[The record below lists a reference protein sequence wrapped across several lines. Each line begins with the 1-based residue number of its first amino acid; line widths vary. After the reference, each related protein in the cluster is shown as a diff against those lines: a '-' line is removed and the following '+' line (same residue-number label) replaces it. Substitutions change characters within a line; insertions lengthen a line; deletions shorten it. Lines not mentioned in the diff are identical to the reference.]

1 MYNPTVRWSGQFTN
15 HTKKHTAQPLTIHIR
30 NVCVCQSTFRTATAR
45 VFPIPVSGLCVAGRA
60 PCSFGLGKGKQ
71 YQNELRIIEMERK
84 KLKQK
89 QCTTSTGKKK
99 TLKTSVQFNERGYRG
114 IVEAVI
120 PNSVRCHV
128 KSVFQMHDAYYTIT
142 NQWYLFCFLCSQKY
156 DKWSWSQY
164 SMNLIDRRMA
174 FISQSNNNHCAHFF
188 RFLHQFIYVNIYY
201 YRQFNITHVS
211 LSICILS
218 YK

>member
-1 MYNPTVRWSGQFTN
+1 MRLSKYVPNSHSQGISHSSFRSLCGRQSSVQLRAREGQTISKRVKNNWNEKKKTKTETMYHFHR
-15 HTKKHTAQPLTIHIR
+15 
-30 NVCVCQSTFRTATAR
+30 
-45 VFPIPVSGLCVAGRA
+45 
-60 PCSFGLGKGKQ
+60 
-71 YQNELRIIEMERK
+71 
-84 KLKQK
+84 
-89 QCTTSTGKKK
+89 KKK

-164 SMNLIDRRMA
+164 STNLIDRRMA